1 MKRIIKAYNGNI
13 PCIIPEGNNACVI
26 DIPRGRDVDDKWI
39 YDINAQFIFNN
50 IVSPEYKYIA
60 KSGQS
65 RSFIQGNHLV
75 IKDRTI
81 LACICK
87 NGNVLVDNHWMYY
100 YPTEFNR
107 FKKELKENG
116 FNTRGNK
123 CIISVYALHSII
135 TVIPLKPTLADYSEE
150 AQLAISTE
158 FLEQERNRIN
168 SGEEINLIIQ
178 EEEIMDDVAF

>member
-1 MKRIIKAYNGNI
+1 MKRIIKAYNDNI
-13 PCIIPEGNNACVI
+13 PCIIPEGNNACII
-26 DIPRGRDVDDKWI
+26 DIPRERDVDDKWI
-39 YDINAQFIFNN
+39 YDINNQFIFNN

-65 RSFIQGNHLV
+65 RRFIQGNHLI

-87 NGNVLVDNHWMYY
+87 NGNVLVHWDWMNY

-107 FKKELKENG
+107 FKKELKANG

-123 CIISVYALHSII
+123 CIISVYDLHSQI
-135 TVIPLKPTLADYSEE
+135 TEAPLKPTLFDYSEE

-158 FLEQERNRIN
+158 FLEQERNKIN
-168 SGEEINLIIQ
+168 PNIEVISSSQ
-178 EEEIMDDVAF
+178 EELIMDDIAF